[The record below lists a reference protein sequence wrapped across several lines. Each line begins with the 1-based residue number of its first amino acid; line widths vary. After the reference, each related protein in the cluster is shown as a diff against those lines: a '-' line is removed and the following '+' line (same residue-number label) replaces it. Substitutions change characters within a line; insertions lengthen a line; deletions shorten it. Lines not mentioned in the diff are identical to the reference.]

1 MNKLVIL
8 ILIALSFSQAFEI
21 CSTKGTIQYYCEDG
35 YGCCSDTTCG
45 LYCSGGG
52 SGSGGG
58 FPWYGYLLIGIGA
71 LLLIACITICTR
83 MCKKQQRQRQQQQ
96 QLLQP

>member
-1 MNKLVIL
+1 MTKLLLFIL
-8 ILIALSFSQAFEI
+8 LILSFSQAYEI

-58 FPWYGYLLIGIGA
+58 FPWYGYLLIGLGA
-71 LLLIACITICTR
+71 VFIIACIKICPKV
-83 MCKKQQRQRQQQQ
+83 CKKKQNRSQQQ
-96 QLLQP
+96 QLLQA